1 MIEFDGTCGSCPLN
15 WVDYKYSESTVCAV
29 TRNDV
34 EDADKCDCPTER
46 RAALIAQLGVEDR
59 EALELGCRVNVLED
73 NMRLSRYGIST
84 PWTLWRHG
92 KAETLLGNGPT
103 PLAALRNANI
113 GDGWNE
119 KGEE

>member
-34 EDADKCDCPTER
+34 EDTDKCDCPTER

-59 EALELGCRVNVLED
+59 EALELGCRVQKIPGNWEVWTPD
-73 NMRLSRYGIST
+73 ITRST
-84 PWTLWRHG
+84 DVWRITRNFYIHG
-92 KAETLLGNGPT
+92 QDESLLAN
-103 PLAALRNANI
+103 LRAANI
-113 GDGWNE
+113 GNGWDG
-119 KGEE
+119 KGG

>member
-29 TRNDV
+29 TRKDV

-59 EALELGCRVNVLED
+59 EALELGCRVRALTTTIFSRSRSCEHTETAETREEAAANCLIAVLEG
-73 NMRLSRYGIST
+73 RQ
-84 PWTLWRHG
+84 H
-92 KAETLLGNGPT
+92 E
-103 PLAALRNANI
+103 
-113 GDGWNE
+113 
-119 KGEE
+119 